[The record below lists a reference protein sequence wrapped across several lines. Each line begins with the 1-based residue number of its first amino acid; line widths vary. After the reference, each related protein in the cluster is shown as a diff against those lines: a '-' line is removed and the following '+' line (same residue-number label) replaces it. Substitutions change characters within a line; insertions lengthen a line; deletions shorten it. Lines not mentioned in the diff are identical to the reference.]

1 MPCGK
6 NFIGLRGFDRGFS
19 NEIKAIN
26 CGFDASWANIKP
38 KCECAKVVTEK
49 VIEEFP
55 VTCEAPKRITVD
67 RVVSISGIDNAV
79 FLVGDVEGGYRMNE
93 FYNLVISDD
102 LIGLRAFNQPAY
114 ALIKAGDLHTL
125 AVSTAD
131 IENHPISTF
140 LRGNQHLFGGRRAND
155 LFELAPQDF
164 NVEANKEDGC
174 DPFRLFPV
182 IRVIDPTSLNIRYI
196 TIEVRWYDC
205 SNQFYYREVFFIVPL
220 ICPNSQTLKGANL
233 ANWDDDIRTCG
244 EIIRIPAK
252 ATDNGA
258 LKIADKPRS
267 CGCEHRGGFRQ
278 KINFGGFGTW

>member
-1 MPCGK
+1 MACGR
-6 NFIGLRGFDRGFS
+6 NFIGNRSFISGFS
-19 NEIKAIN
+19 NEIKSLN
-26 CGFDASWANIKP
+26 CGFDASWSGLRP
-38 KCECAKVVTEK
+38 KCECPKVVTEK

-55 VTCEAPKRITVD
+55 VTCEAPKRITID

-102 LIGLRAFNQPAY
+102 LIGFRAFNQPAF
-114 ALIKAGDLHTL
+114 ALIKSGDLHTL

-131 IENHPISTF
+131 IENHPISAF
-140 LRGNQHLFGGRRAND
+140 LRHNQHMFGGRKGD

-174 DPFRLFPV
+174 DPFELRPV
-182 IRVIDPTSLNIRYI
+182 IRVIAPTSLNIRYI
-196 TIEVRWYDC
+196 TIEVRWFDC
-205 SNQFYYREVFFIVPL
+205 HGQFYYREIFFVIPL
-220 ICPNSQTLKGANL
+220 ICPNAQTLKGANL

-258 LKIADKPRS
+258 LKIADRPRG
-267 CGCEHRGGFRQ
+267 CGCDGKHGFKGRT
-278 KINFGGFGTW
+278 IPFNGFGW